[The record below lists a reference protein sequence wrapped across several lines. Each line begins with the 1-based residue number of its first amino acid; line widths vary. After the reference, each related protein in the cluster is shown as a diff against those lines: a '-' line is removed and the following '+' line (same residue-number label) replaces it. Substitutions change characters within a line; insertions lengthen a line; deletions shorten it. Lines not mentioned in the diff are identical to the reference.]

1 MSTQPANPLQRVR
14 RGCLVLG
21 AIAVLAVAAC
31 SSGGGQQRTGNE
43 RAASYN
49 AQLGMAYLHQGDLA
63 LAKEKLER
71 ALAQNPRDP
80 SVHSALALL
89 FESLGN
95 PAKADAEFRTALQL
109 APRDPDVLNN
119 YAVYL
124 CRSGRTDEGV
134 RHFEEA
140 AHNALYR
147 TPEAAYTNAG
157 VCLRAAKRDEE
168 ARKNFRQALQ
178 LRPNF
183 AEAAFQLGDLEF
195 QRGKLTDARA
205 QIDTFLGSFEATPDL
220 LLLGVRVTRA
230 QGDRMA
236 AERFARRLRVDFP
249 GSDQA
254 RTLAELDRNRG

>member
-1 MSTQPANPLQRVR
+1 MSTQPASPVQRLR
-14 RGCLVLG
+14 RGCFVLG
-21 AIAVLAVAAC
+21 AAAVLAVAAC
-31 SSGGGQQRTGNE
+31 SSGGQVTDNE

-89 FESLGN
+89 FESLRN

-178 LRPNF
+178 MRPNF
-183 AEAAFQLGDLEF
+183 AEAAFQLSDLEF
-195 QRGKLTDARA
+195 QRGKLSDARA
-205 QIDTFLGSFEATPDL
+205 QIESYLGSFEATPDL

>member
-14 RGCLVLG
+14 RGCCVLG
-21 AIAVLAVAAC
+21 AVAALAVAGC
-31 SSGGGQQRTGNE
+31 SSGRQATGNE
-43 RAASYN
+43 RAAAYN

-71 ALAQNPRDP
+71 ALA
-80 SVHSALALL
+80 
-89 FESLGN
+89 
-95 PAKADAEFRTALQL
+95 
-109 APRDPDVLNN
+109 
-119 YAVYL
+119 
-124 CRSGRTDEGV
+124 SGRTDEGV

>member
-1 MSTQPANPLQRVR
+1 MSTQPASPLQYLR
-14 RGCLVLG
+14 RGCFVLG
-21 AIAVLAVAAC
+21 AVAALAVAAC
-31 SSGGGQQRTGNE
+31 TSRGEVAGNE

-71 ALAQNPRDP
+71 ALAENPRDP
-80 SVHSALALL
+80 NVHSALALL
-89 FESLGN
+89 FESLGD
-95 PAKADAEFRTALQL
+95 PAKADDEFRTALRL
-109 APRDPDVLNN
+109 APRDPDLLNN

-124 CRSGRTDEGV
+124 CRSGRTNEGV

-168 ARKNFRQALQ
+168 AGKNFRQALQ

-183 AEAAFQLGDLEF
+183 AEAAFQLSDLEF
-195 QRGKLTDARA
+195 QRGKLSDARA
-205 QIDTFLGSFEATPDL
+205 QIDSYLGSFEATPDL
-220 LLLGVRVTRA
+220 LLLGVRVARA
-230 QGDRMA
+230 QGDRLA
-236 AERFARRLRVDFP
+236 AERFARKLRFDFP

-254 RTLAELDRNRG
+254 HTLAELDRNRG